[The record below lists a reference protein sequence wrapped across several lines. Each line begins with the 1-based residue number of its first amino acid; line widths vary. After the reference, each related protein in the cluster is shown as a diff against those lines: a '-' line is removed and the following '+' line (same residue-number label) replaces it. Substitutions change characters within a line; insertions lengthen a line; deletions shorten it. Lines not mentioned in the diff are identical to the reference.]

1 MSFEYGSN
9 SALSALPRMTYA
21 PVSGRM
27 TSIIIL
33 NMRSPMSSARFAPQA
48 EPESAKATQNTA
60 CFHGIKPLFVY
71 RTVVSVVP
79 MAELILFVPMAKWT
93 GKPAMRYAGRDI
105 SPPPP
110 ATASTKPARKTSG
123 QTMRN

>member
-1 MSFEYGSN
+1 MRERREQQDEECARARPVKAVVCADENAMAQPRSVVLSFEYGSN

-48 EPESAKATQNTA
+48 EPKKREGDAEYRLLPRDKAA
-60 CFHGIKPLFVY
+60 LLCI
-71 RTVVSVVP
+71 
-79 MAELILFVPMAKWT
+79 
-93 GKPAMRYAGRDI
+93 
-105 SPPPP
+105 
-110 ATASTKPARKTSG
+110 ARS
-123 QTMRN
+123 